1 MNNIENMFAE
11 RFTPQEDENYVENF
25 LQKAQTNIDKRLL
38 EDDED
43 YQDTRIIMYG
53 LLDLH
58 TPNEIL
64 DILNLLIKRYTI
76 MNRESLNYSSNFY
89 IVAIIEYVQDRKVNF
104 NINTTS
110 YTQSESEE
118 WFDKSKRPYFA
129 FDANHKLVQIIDN
142 FDRKSSNLNKG
153 E

>member
-58 TPNEIL
+58 TPNEIH

-110 YTQSESEE
+110 YTQSEFEE

-129 FDANHKLVQIIDN
+129 FDANHKLVKIIDN